1 MLKAKSGDALI
12 FGLSARNIELLKQG
26 KPISVD
32 LREMGEE
39 KGTVLIFYGE
49 TEDDWPGTFIRGDNA
64 FAFAVSLNRALS
76 VLGPYSGVGVIDMM
90 QLRGLLSLLQS
101 SDLAR
106 RAAI

>member
-1 MLKAKSGDALI
+1 MLKAKAGDNLI

-49 TEDDWPGTFIRGDNA
+49 TEDD
-64 FAFAVSLNRALS
+64 
-76 VLGPYSGVGVIDMM
+76 M
-90 QLRGLLSLLQS
+90 
-101 SDLAR
+101 AR
-106 RAAI
+106 ELMNSMTKVHPSRHDA